1 MPRINRPI
9 ESIERLEPWQK
20 ISLFNLHIKSI
31 YQKLRSEFGKV
42 VTPLHFTK
50 DYELCIAVILSAQCT
65 DERVNQISPALF
77 SAFPSLN
84 SFVTATPQEIEPYIF
99 STGFYHNKAKSI
111 SGFAKMLSSKYGGI
125 LPQTLDEM
133 IQLPGF
139 GRKTANVVLSEL
151 YGIVEGIVVDTHVK
165 RISYLLGL
173 TKYKDPI
180 RIEKELMEKIPH
192 KYWKALPLYFVFHGR
207 KTCIARKPKCLQCQ
221 LSKLCPSSSE
231 KN

>member
-1 MPRINRPI
+1 MPRIKKPI

-20 ISLFNLHIKSI
+20 IFQYNLHIKTI
-31 YQKLRSEFGKV
+31 YHKLKLEFGKV
-42 VTPLHFTK
+42 ETPLHFNK
-50 DYELCIAVILSAQCT
+50 EYELCIAVILSAQCT

-77 SAFPSLN
+77 SAFPSLE
-84 SFVTATPQEIEPYIF
+84 SFVSANPKEIEPYIF

-111 SGFAKMLSSKYGGI
+111 SGFARMLYLKFGGI
-125 LPQTLDEM
+125 LPRTLEEM
-133 IQLPGF
+133 TQLPGF
-139 GRKTANVVLSEL
+139 GRKTANVVLSEV

-180 RIEKELMEKIPH
+180 RIEKDLMEKIPQ

-207 KTCIARKPKCLQCQ
+207 KTCIARKPKCYQCK
-221 LSKLCPSSSE
+221 LSELCPSRLE